1 MTVNRDAGAA
11 LVLLAAFLGYG
22 YQATLIELFPGQ
34 ETEVFSPRT
43 LPYALAAGGILSSIL
58 QLLRSLRVPATE
70 APDTTGFD
78 WQRAAM
84 LCVVM
89 LLYGWLFTP
98 LGFVIATTLFLA
110 AGFLILGERRI
121 LVLSVLPPLFTVLF
135 WAVMSRGLGLYLAP
149 GLLGI

>member
-1 MTVNRDAGAA
+1 
-11 LVLLAAFLGYG
+11 
-22 YQATLIELFPGQ
+22 
-34 ETEVFSPRT
+34 
-43 LPYALAAGGILSSIL
+43 
-58 QLLRSLRVPATE
+58 
-70 APDTTGFD
+70 
-78 WQRAAM
+78 M